1 MHHGGLARNL
11 LYAGAHSLKIYGA
24 TPTMAP
30 TPVVIAKPDAGLAR
44 KIHENIL
51 LIFVAWK
58 GVD

>member
-1 MHHGGLARNL
+1 
-11 LYAGAHSLKIYGA
+11 
-24 TPTMAP
+24 MAP
-30 TPVVIAKPDAGLAR
+30 TPAVIAKPDAGLAR